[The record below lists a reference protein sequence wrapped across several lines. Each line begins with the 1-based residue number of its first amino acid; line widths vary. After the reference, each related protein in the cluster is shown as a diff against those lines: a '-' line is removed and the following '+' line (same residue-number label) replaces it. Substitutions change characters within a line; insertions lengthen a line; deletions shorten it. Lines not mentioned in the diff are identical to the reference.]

1 MVAVFLITVTHAPL
15 VKAAPSEESIPF
27 PELGYGD
34 RSATTMF
41 GALAYYFS
49 VPQDVILREGT
60 ALNLVISHSPLLKE
74 NRSTLTV
81 IVNDVSVYSTRL
93 DESNARRGELEV
105 ALPVDSFGDAPDRA
119 DGYTVQLQFYMRLTD
134 LVCEETTNPALW
146 ATVHE
151 ESSLTLAADPRPPA
165 DDLALLPYPFVV
177 RGAREREPLTFSL
190 DATPS
195 TEEVAAALTT
205 AAYLGCQTPA
215 RPLTMTA
222 RLGDA
227 MGKGA
232 VGKQIAIDAE
242 PSGDTRS
249 GGGSYGTA
257 SAALS
262 LSPGAAGEALTL
274 GGRAPLLAA
283 RALAMPTIRSQL
295 KGEQV
300 VVRDTLDT
308 IPQPSDWAWRQ
319 DAATFAQLG
328 AAERTVRGVG
338 EQSTTFYFRRPA
350 GWDLTPEEVFL
361 DLHLT
366 PSPLL
371 LTEQSGVRVRI
382 NGYDVGAIDF
392 EEQPADGFYRIDLP
406 AELLDVT
413 PDTRHATDLTIEL
426 RILQHL
432 RQSECE
438 PVYAENAW
446 TTIHADSYLYLPHRA
461 RPLPDVSTFPYPFLR
476 ASEPQ
481 TVTVGL
487 PMPPSDDE
495 LAAALTL
502 AQQMGRRAFG
512 PLPAFEVVPADSAE
526 QPSGHVILIGAPERH
541 PLIAAVEQEQLADE
555 RGLVQVPVTT
565 DAVANLKAFPSPW
578 AVGKFAL
585 IVSGEGEGLALA
597 ARALG
602 RTLPSASILAVRA
615 DGSAAPLRQ
624 EVPPPRLPEPLK
636 ESRPALLPQPRPWQV
651 TVGVLVVTMVA
662 IIIAVAAFRLRSS
675 EGA

>member
-1 MVAVFLITVTHAPL
+1 MVTVFLITVMHAPL

-34 RSATTMF
+34 RTATTMF
-41 GALAYYFS
+41 GALAYYFP
-49 VPQDVILREGT
+49 VPQDMILREGT

-93 DESNARRGELEV
+93 DESNARRGDLEV
-105 ALPVDSFGDAPDRA
+105 ALPVESFGDAPDRA

-151 ESSLTLAADPRPPA
+151 ESSLRLVTDPRPPA

-177 RGAREREPLTFSL
+177 RGAQEREPLTFGL

-205 AAYLGCQTPA
+205 AAYLGRQTPA

-222 RLGDA
+222 RLDGATDA
-227 MGKGA
+227 PGRQIV
-232 VGKQIAIDAE
+232 VGGE
-242 PSGDTRS
+242 S
-249 GGGSYGTA
+249 GGEP
-257 SAALS
+257 AALS
-262 LSPGAAGEALTL
+262 LSPDAAGETLTL
-274 GGRAPLLAA
+274 SGQAPLQAA

-300 VVRDTLDT
+300 IVRDALDT
-308 IPQPSDWAWRQ
+308 MPQPSDWAWRQ

-350 GWDLTPEEVFL
+350 GWNLTPEEVFL

-371 LTEQSGVRVRI
+371 LTEQSGVQVRI

-406 AELLDVT
+406 ADLLDVT
-413 PDTRHATDLTIEL
+413 PDVRHATDLTIEL

-446 TTIHADSYLYLPHRA
+446 TTIHADSYLYLPHRE

-502 AQQMGRRAFG
+502 AQQIGRRAFG
-512 PLPAFEVVPADSAE
+512 PLPTFEVVPADSAE
-526 QPSGHVILIGAPERH
+526 QPSGHVILIGTPERN
-541 PLIAAVEQEQLADE
+541 PLVAAVEQEQPTDE
-555 RGLVQVPVTT
+555 RGLVQTPVTT
-565 DAVANLKAFPSPW
+565 DAVANLKAFPVPW

-585 IVSGEGEGLALA
+585 VVSGEGEGLALA

-602 RTLPSASILAVRA
+602 RALPSASILAVRA
-615 DGSAAPLRQ
+615 DGSATPIRQ

-651 TVGVLVVTMVA
+651 TVGVLVVTIVA